1 MTESFIWNYSKE
13 ESVLYWKILLQL
25 DYSIFILRS
34 TNSSRATHLLFS
46 ILFLWLWKHLRSPT
60 GWLSGWKKIGLIIIR
75 EVSDKT
81 FFKLFQKCFTLKG
94 LLSIFLNLKLEQKN
108 LVLTVMLFFGLVCM
122 NGYPIS
128 RAAGAM
134 YQSACGNA
142 IVKVSDVKLFNKN
155 KNIFRGP
162 A

>member
-1 MTESFIWNYSKE
+1 MMMMKM
-13 ESVLYWKILLQL
+13 
-25 DYSIFILRS
+25 
-34 TNSSRATHLLFS
+34 
-46 ILFLWLWKHLRSPT
+46 
-60 GWLSGWKKIGLIIIR
+60 IR

-81 FFKLFQKCFTLKG
+81 FSKLFQKCFTLKG
-94 LLSIFLNLKLEQKN
+94 LLSIVLNLKLEQRAG
-108 LVLTVMLFFGLVCM
+108 VLFFMSFFGLVCM

-134 YQSACGNA
+134 YQSARGNA
-142 IVKVSDVKLFNKN
+142 IVKVSDMKLFNRN